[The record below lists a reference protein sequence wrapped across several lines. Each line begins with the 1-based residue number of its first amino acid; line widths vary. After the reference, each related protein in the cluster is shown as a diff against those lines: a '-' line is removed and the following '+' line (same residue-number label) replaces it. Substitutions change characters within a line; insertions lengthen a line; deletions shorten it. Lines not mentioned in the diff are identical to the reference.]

1 MPTENNQLAVRAPN
15 AALSLMPTTPEAAF
29 KFAEFLA
36 GASLMPN
43 HLRGKPADCFL
54 ILMRAVEWQ
63 MNPLA
68 VAEKTSVINGKLMF
82 EGQLVA
88 ALVNTRT
95 NLEEPLDYQFE
106 GEGDN
111 RVLHVIGKVA
121 GWKTPR
127 EIVLTH
133 RQAKAINKNGQ
144 MNINPEQQMCYI
156 GSRLWARRYTP
167 EVLLGVYAPDEMG
180 ETDTTTEP
188 DKEPTAEE
196 LAARAAKVPKKEK
209 GVRAMKTVTEASEP
223 TTSAPAEQPSA
234 PVQVIPATDPVIPAG
249 ASGVLQEPEKPKE
262 KPPVV
267 PVVPQAEGWPKVLE
281 GIITAVRG
289 PDIVTKDGAKDQL
302 KVQVPGVDGGDPT
315 THVTRLLTI
324 DSPEAIA
331 AGLGV
336 LPDNAP
342 AGTKPTVRLVV
353 SPFLLEKLLPK
364 AVASAAVVKL
374 TVEKWPSLTKP
385 GTTYG
390 LVTDIS
396 EPMEVM

>member
-249 ASGVLQEPEKPKE
+249 ASGTLPVGASGTPVGEKPKE
-262 KPPVV
+262 KPPVM
-267 PVVPQAEGWPKVLE
+267 PVIPQPEGYPKQLE
-281 GIITAVRG
+281 AIITAIKEPVEFMVVG
-289 PDIVTKDGAKDQL
+289 ENE
-302 KVQVPGVDGGDPT
+302 GDPDRKMS
-315 THVTRLLTI
+315 TRLLVL
-324 DSPEAIA
+324 DSPEFIA
-331 AGLGV
+331 AGLGEPI
-336 LPDNAP
+336 PDGSP
-342 AGTKPTVRLVV
+342 AGTKPKVRVIL
-353 SPFLLEKLLPK
+353 SPFIAMSYPEVNQQTKP
-364 AVASAAVVKL
+364 SAAVVKL
-374 TVEKWPSLTKP
+374 TIERWPSRTKKD
-385 GTTYG
+385 TLYSV
-390 LVTDIS
+390 VTAVEDVAA
-396 EPMEVM
+396 M